1 MYKFLLL
8 KRSGKLPFL
17 RLDILAEK
25 LFITLLSNVNKILIN
40 IEEVDKMKKILKS
53 TIKLC
58 VFLLFTSIP
67 FISIT
72 QMVGL
77 DTFLD
82 SFENSDHYV
91 CIDDKGDLFGS
102 TTNDEKYVII
112 QKSSHPDFKVSE
124 NDYVVYVENDG
135 YVACNKVYQITSL
148 GTMKRY
154 NMEAVKGKSSSIFD
168 NQVVGKI
175 VDIIDNNMWNL
186 IAIKIWDTSIHNL
199 NIRALLAD

>member
-1 MYKFLLL
+1 
-8 KRSGKLPFL
+8 
-17 RLDILAEK
+17 
-25 LFITLLSNVNKILIN
+25 
-40 IEEVDKMKKILKS
+40 MKKILKS